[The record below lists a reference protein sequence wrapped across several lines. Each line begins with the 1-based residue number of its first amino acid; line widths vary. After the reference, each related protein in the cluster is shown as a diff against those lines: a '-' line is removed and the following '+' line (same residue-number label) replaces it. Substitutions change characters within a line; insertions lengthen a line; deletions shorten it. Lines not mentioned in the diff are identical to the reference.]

1 MSIDSSDSTRT
12 ADTGTDELVETTE
25 VVEQDAVAMAATE
38 VKSELQQ
45 AIETRALELEIL
57 GWYRS
62 GHANQGTHCL
72 RQESGKGRKWNKQF
86 RQQIIS
92 LSDQYLHPD
101 GYCDYVVMLEAVD
114 ADPWP
119 KLQAKA
125 KAHLERGEFE
135 EAEGIYWS
143 RVPFGSKLMED
154 KEKRVIPDDQLLA
167 CGRACRTK
175 GDFENAKKAYGM
187 LKEAPVSA
195 EANEIVIWLLENDHL
210 ADAGEF
216 AVNWEV
222 TKFQSRFEQAAQ
234 ESLEG
239 GQLMEAYQCYRA
251 ARRDIHNDAEVRDGL
266 AALARYELAR
276 ERQKTISFRADSREE
291 SFRKTWDSAM
301 AKREGGVGEE
311 KEYFWAHPYQISNL
325 FTNPKG
331 VKRARIRREVIQ
343 EIGTPDEVLELI
355 MHEQELGFCPP
366 EYIIELLQKVGSA
379 HPGYRQ
385 RMLDCIDGELQT
397 ANNELRGIGR
407 TGMPDLLGKK
417 EENVKEAK
425 ETLQE
430 VQRLCEMEGVNPP
443 VFLLAKLARLYQV
456 VGDNDAAQ
464 RLIDKHGQSLIQEMG
479 TAEVVKE
486 PQEGHELV
494 MSGMRRYGTE
504 KLKRQIPRGKF
515 VNVSASVSLEK
526 DFYQMANVGDV
537 IPLFHTRAR
546 KELAAVHE
554 QVMLQK
560 DTQTV
565 TKPELIEP
573 KYMRA
578 VVRAYELIKSEGV
591 DVPAEEQAMLDVLIP
606 IHAANEEAE
615 DRARD
620 KRMQQWEESRRIKPI
635 EGNRTEVLRELKRKI
650 PRGNLSVAL
659 EQFKLAECAVSVD
672 DIRVQLRRRVKKEIG
687 AVLEQMRMEK
697 ERSTGE
703 EGAKTRWGNETAHER
718 WNEKTEASVEGY
730 ELLDESSLPDD
741 EEQKL
746 SDLAVSHQQAFGD
759 AFEKNRDH
767 HWGATKRAAEVA
779 KKIYKCL
786 AALEL
791 KKTPAE

>member
-1 MSIDSSDSTRT
+1 MSTNLPDSSRTRE
-12 ADTGTDELVETTE
+12 ADADASVENAE
-25 VVEQDAVAMAATE
+25 SVEQGEVATVTTG

-72 RQESGKGRKWNKQF
+72 RQESGKGKKWNEQF
-86 RQQIIS
+86 RQQVIAM
-92 LSDQYLHPD
+92 SDQYLHPD
-101 GYCDYVVMLEAVD
+101 GYCDYIVMLEAID

-135 EAEGIYWS
+135 EAEGIYWN

-154 KEKRVIPDDQLLA
+154 REKRVIPDDQLLA

-175 GDFENAKKAYGM
+175 GDFENAKKAYG
-187 LKEAPVSA
+187 LVKAAPASA
-195 EANEIVIWLLENDHL
+195 EADEIVIWLLENDHL

-222 TKFQSRFEQAAQ
+222 TKFQSRFEQAAR

-239 GQLMEAYQCYRA
+239 GQLMETYQCYRA
-251 ARRDIHNDAEVRDGL
+251 ARCDIHHAEVRDGL

-276 ERQKTISFRADSREE
+276 ERQQTISFRADSREE
-291 SFRKTWDSAM
+291 GLAKTWDSAM
-301 AKREGGVGEE
+301 NKD
-311 KEYFWAHPYQISNL
+311 KEYFHAHPFQLVNVMM
-325 FTNPKG
+325 NPKG
-331 VKRARIRREVIQ
+331 VKRAHIRREVIQ

-366 EYIIELLQKVGSA
+366 KYIIELLEKVGVD

-407 TGMPDLLGKK
+407 TGMPNLLGEK
-417 EENVKEAK
+417 EDNVKESK

-430 VQRLCEMEGVNPP
+430 VQRLCEIEGVDPP

-464 RLIDKHGQSLIQEMG
+464 RLMDKHGQPLIEEMG

-486 PQEGHELV
+486 PQAGHEL
-494 MSGMRRYGTE
+494 MMGGMRRYGTE
-504 KLKRQIPRGKF
+504 KLKKQIPRGKF

-526 DFYQMANVGDV
+526 DFYQMANVGEV
-537 IPLFHTRAR
+537 IPQFHARAR
-546 KELAAVHE
+546 KELIAVHE
-554 QVMLQK
+554 QLLLQRE
-560 DTQTV
+560 TQPV

-573 KYMRA
+573 KYIHA
-578 VVRAYELIKSEGV
+578 VVRAYELITGEGV
-591 DVPAEEQAMLDVLIP
+591 SIPADEQRMLDVLTP
-606 IHAANEEAE
+606 IYTANEEAE

-620 KRMQQWEESRRIKPI
+620 ERMQQWEESRRIKSI
-635 EGNRTEVLRELKRKI
+635 EGDRTKVLRELKRKI
-650 PRGNLSVAL
+650 PRENLSVAL
-659 EQFKLAECAVSVD
+659 EQFRLAEGTVSVD
-672 DIRVQLRRRVKKEIG
+672 DIRVQLRRRVQKEIG
-687 AVLEQMRMEK
+687 AVLEQMRAEREK
-697 ERSTGE
+697 NTGE

-718 WNEKTEASVEGY
+718 WNDKTEASVEGY
-730 ELLDESSLPDD
+730 ELLNEVSLPDD
-741 EEQKL
+741 EQGKL
-746 SDLAVSHQQAFGD
+746 SDLAVSHQQAYGD

-767 HWGATKRAAEVA
+767 HWGATKRASEIA
-779 KKIYKCL
+779 KKIYVCL
-786 AALEL
+786 AALEM
-791 KKTPAE
+791 KNVGKA